1 MISPDTHVGVKRSGP
16 NENPEWGSIR
26 RSVFD
31 SRAANEI
38 LTVWVHGFTTGVF
51 LYGQFNV
58 IPPAVDS
65 VSECLYRTLSPTL
78 QNKKNYSRG
87 GFPFSTCL
95 GASNKKIYMTKKD
108 HIWPVLVR
116 YLDNTMS
123 EEDSQMLEEWLE
135 ESNENR
141 RILHS
146 ADRIWKAAEDHSQEC
161 LIKELNLERDWEK
174 VFAKITDR
182 NPEEKRR
189 RIQNF
194 RKLRKRHQMFSNIL
208 KVAALLLVAFLSAM
222 ITLKYAPLQ
231 ESEIVQAPV
240 FNEIITKPG
249 ERATV
254 ELGDGSKVFLNAD
267 SKLIMPETFSQD
279 KREVELIGQAFFD
292 IKSDRNRPFHVKT
305 QSAVIEVIGTSFD
318 VHSYKGDPEMK
329 VVVREGT
336 VELRRSDDFENRL
349 IVNGGY
355 KGRVSQTNGLLA
367 VELID
372 DPDFYF
378 GWMEGRLIFK
388 ETPIREVMTH
398 IERWYD
404 VAVTFNVSDETIKNK
419 RFTADLK
426 TRSVREVLEVIQMSM
441 NLGFE
446 IDGDEIIITDKQ
458 V

>member
-1 MISPDTHVGVKRSGP
+1 
-16 NENPEWGSIR
+16 
-26 RSVFD
+26 
-31 SRAANEI
+31 
-38 LTVWVHGFTTGVF
+38 
-51 LYGQFNV
+51 
-58 IPPAVDS
+58 
-65 VSECLYRTLSPTL
+65 
-78 QNKKNYSRG
+78 
-87 GFPFSTCL
+87 
-95 GASNKKIYMTKKD
+95 MTNKD

-123 EEDSQMLEEWLE
+123 EEDSQILEEWLE

-146 ADRIWKAAEDHSQEC
+146 ADRIWKAAEDQSQEC

-189 RIQNF
+189 RIQHF

-208 KVAALLLVAFLSAM
+208 KVAALLMVAFLSAM

-231 ESEIVQAPV
+231 ETEIVQAPV

-279 KREVELIGQAFFD
+279 KREVELIGHAFFE

-305 QSAVIEVIGTSFD
+305 QSAIIEVIGTSFD
-318 VHSYKGDPEMK
+318 VHSYDGDHEMK
-329 VVVREGT
+329 VVVKEGT

-367 VELID
+367 VEMID

-378 GWMEGRLIFK
+378 GWMDGRLIFK

-404 VAVTFNVSDETIKNK
+404 VTVTFDVSDEILRNK